1 MSIEFHTTYST
12 TVCNEI
18 DGNVVWKHARF
29 CDNPSMGFWQIFEI
43 TEVHILEGSEVSNSR
58 VAGKQSIPLSV
69 DSSEGR
75 ASFCYVALVEVSVV
89 VWWYR
94 RDVASTTTTVATT
107 GPGY

>member
-1 MSIEFHTTYST
+1 MRADCIQGKYASVRGFIDIITTLSAILDEHRVSYDLF
-12 TVCNEI
+12 N
-18 DGNVVWKHARF
+18 DK
-29 CDNPSMGFWQIFEI
+29 
-43 TEVHILEGSEVSNSR
+43 VHILEGSEVSNGR